1 MRTKLKTI
9 LCLMLAMIC
18 VASFSVTAFAAE
30 GGEVTTTPDVETT
43 TDTETTVTDETEA
56 PATDETEAD
65 FEIPFNYTIDNDG
78 NLIITIEG
86 ATDPAEI
93 TTTGTVVTNG
103 ARLNLRTGAGLD
115 FEIIDQLRPGEEV
128 TVIGSEGDW
137 YEVIVPEKKGYVHG
151 DYLELIEKAEQN
163 SELDLAMLIHLMSM
177 MFDGSE
183 GFDSIFAG
191 IFEGFFGSETDT
203 TEDGKSPFA
212 FTPDGNLTLIDDFLQ
227 IEVPGDEETE
237 QVEKQFITVQSKN
250 GNTFYI
256 VIDRNGETENVY
268 FLNLVDEADLM
279 ALMEGEETE
288 PIIPTCS
295 CTDKCVVGAINTDCE
310 VCRTNMSECTGKEP
324 VVEPEP
330 EPDVTEPVEEPDEEK
345 KSMNF
350 LPIIIVLIAGAGGF
364 AVYWFKFRKPKTKT
378 SGTTDLDDYDFGEDD
393 DGDDEE
399 TELDD
404 ADVMAEAE
412 SEDDES

>member
-1 MRTKLKTI
+1 MRIKLKTI
-9 LCLMLAMIC
+9 LCLMLAMVC
-18 VASFSVTAFAAE
+18 VASFSITAFASE
-30 GGEVTTTPDVETT
+30 GGEVTTAPDVEIT
-43 TDTETTVTDETEA
+43 TDTTTETETPVTDEPVE
-56 PATDETEAD
+56 DI
-65 FEIPFNYTIDNDG
+65 EIPFNYTIDNDG
-78 NLIITIEG
+78 NLIITIDG
-86 ATDPAEI
+86 VADPAEI
-93 TTTGTVVTNG
+93 TTIGTVVTNG
-103 ARLNLRTGAGLD
+103 GRLNLRTGAGLD

-163 SELDLAMLIHLMSM
+163 SELDLAMLIHLMGM
-177 MFDGSE
+177 MFDGTE
-183 GFDSIFAG
+183 GFDNIFAG
-191 IFEGFFGSETDT
+191 IFEGFFGTETDT

-227 IEVPGDEETE
+227 IEVPGTEETE

-279 ALMEGEETE
+279 ALMESEEGETTA
-288 PIIPTCS
+288 PTCS
-295 CTDKCVVGAINTDCE
+295 CTDKCAIGAINTNCE
-310 VCRTNMSECTGKEP
+310 ICRTNMSECTGKEP

-330 EPDVTEPVEEPDEEK
+330 EQPTEPAEEPDEK
-345 KSMNF
+345 KSANF
-350 LPIIIVLIAGAGGF
+350 LPLIIVLIAGAGGF
-364 AVYWFKFRKPKTKT
+364 AVYWFKFRKPKIKT
-378 SGTTDLDDYDFGEDD
+378 TGNSDLDDYDFGQDDEDF
-393 DGDDEE
+393 DEE

-412 SEDDES
+412 GEDDDA

>member
-9 LCLMLAMIC
+9 LCLMLAMVC
-18 VASFSVTAFAAE
+18 VASFSITAFASE
-30 GGEVTTTPDVETT
+30 GGEVTTAPDVETT
-43 TDTETTVTDETEA
+43 TDTTTETETSVTDEPVE
-56 PATDETEAD
+56 DI
-65 FEIPFNYTIDNDG
+65 EIPFNYTIDNDG
-78 NLIITIEG
+78 NLIITIDG
-86 ATDPAEI
+86 VADPAEI
-93 TTTGTVVTNG
+93 TTIGTVVTNG
-103 ARLNLRTGAGLD
+103 GRLNLRTGAGLD

-163 SELDLAMLIHLMSM
+163 SELDLAMLIHLMGM

-183 GFDSIFAG
+183 GFGNIFEG
-191 IFEGFFGSETDT
+191 IFEGFFGAETDT
-203 TEDGKSPFA
+203 TEDGKPPFA
-212 FTPDGNLTLIDDFLQ
+212 FTPDGNMTLIDDFLQ

-279 ALMEGEETE
+279 ALMESEEGETTA
-288 PIIPTCS
+288 PTCS
-295 CTDKCVVGAINTDCE
+295 CTDKCAIGAINTNCE
-310 VCRTNMSECTGKEP
+310 ICRTNMSECTGKEP
-324 VVEPEP
+324 VVGPEP
-330 EPDVTEPVEEPDEEK
+330 EPSEPVEEPTEK
-345 KSMNF
+345 PKSTNF

-364 AVYWFKFRKPKTKT
+364 AVYWFKFRKPKAKT
-378 SGTTDLDDYDFGEDD
+378 SGTTDLDDYDFGQ
-393 DGDDEE
+393 DDEDYGE
-399 TELDD
+399 DTELDD
-404 ADVMAEAE
+404 ADVMAEADG
-412 SEDDES
+412 EDDDA

>member
-1 MRTKLKTI
+1 MRTKMKTI

-18 VASFSVTAFAAE
+18 VASFSVTAFASGGDEASTTAE
-30 GGEVTTTPDVETT
+30 T
-43 TDTETTVTDETEA
+43 ETEA
-56 PATDETEAD
+56 SASDEAVED
-65 FEIPFNYTIDNDG
+65 IEIPYSYIIDDEG
-78 NLIITIEG
+78 NLVITVNG
-86 ATDPAEI
+86 VTDPAEI
-93 TTTGTVVTNG
+93 TTIGTVVTNG
-103 ARLNLRTGAGLD
+103 GRLNLRTGAGMS

-137 YEVIVPEKKGYVHG
+137 YEVIVPEKKGYVHS

-163 SELDLAMLIHLMSM
+163 SELDLAMLMHLMSV
-177 MFDGSE
+177 MFQGFESTDGE
-183 GFDSIFAG
+183 
-191 IFEGFFGSETDT
+191 T

-227 IEVPGDEETE
+227 IEIPGDEETE

-279 ALMEGEETE
+279 ALMESEDGETAA
-288 PIIPTCS
+288 PTCS
-295 CTDKCVVGAINTDCE
+295 CTDKCVVGAINTNCE
-310 VCRTNMSECTGKEP
+310 ICRTNMSECTGKEP

-330 EPDVTEPVEEPDEEK
+330 TEPVEEPTEEP
-345 KSMNF
+345 KSTNF
-350 LPIIIVLIAGAGGF
+350 MPIIIVLILGAGGF

-378 SGTTDLDDYDFGEDD
+378 SGSSDLDDYDFGEDD
-393 DGDDEE
+393 EDYDEE

-412 SEDDES
+412 SEDEDA

>member
-9 LCLMLAMIC
+9 LCLMLAMVC
-18 VASFSVTAFAAE
+18 VASFSITAFASD
-30 GGEVTTTPDVETT
+30 GGEATTAPDVETT
-43 TDTETTVTDETEA
+43 TDPTTETETPVTDEVEV
-56 PATDETEAD
+56 D

-78 NLIITIEG
+78 NLIITIDG
-86 ATDPAEI
+86 VADPAEI
-93 TTTGTVVTNG
+93 TTIGTVVTNG
-103 ARLNLRTGAGLD
+103 GRLNLRTGAGLD

-163 SELDLAMLIHLMSM
+163 SELDLAMLIHLMGM

-183 GFDSIFAG
+183 GFGNIFEG
-191 IFEGFFGSETDT
+191 IFEGFFGAETDT
-203 TEDGKSPFA
+203 TEDGKPPFA
-212 FTPDGNLTLIDDFLQ
+212 FTPDGNMTLIDDFLQ

-279 ALMEGEETE
+279 ALMESEEGETE
-288 PIIPTCS
+288 APTCS
-295 CTDKCVVGAINTDCE
+295 CTDKCVIGAINTNCE
-310 VCRTNMSECTGKEP
+310 ICRTNMSECTGKEP

-330 EPDVTEPVEEPDEEK
+330 EQPTEPVEEPDEK
-345 KSMNF
+345 KSANF
-350 LPIIIVLIAGAGGF
+350 LPLIIVLIAGAGGF
-364 AVYWFKFRKPKTKT
+364 AVYWFKFRKPKAKT
-378 SGTTDLDDYDFGEDD
+378 SGNTDLDDYDFGEDD
-393 DGDDEE
+393 EGYDEE

-412 SEDDES
+412 SEDEDA

>member
-1 MRTKLKTI
+1 MRTKMKTI

-18 VASFSVTAFAAE
+18 VASFSVTAFAS
-30 GGEVTTTPDVETT
+30 GGDEVTTTPET
-43 TDTETTVTDETEA
+43 ETEA
-56 PATDETEAD
+56 SASDEAVED
-65 FEIPFNYTIDNDG
+65 IEIPYSYIIDDDG
-78 NLIITIEG
+78 NLVITVNG
-86 ATDPAEI
+86 VTDPAEI
-93 TTTGTVVTNG
+93 TTIGTVVTNG
-103 ARLNLRTGAGLD
+103 GRLNLRTGAGMS

-137 YEVIVPEKKGYVHG
+137 YEVIVPEKKGYVHS

-163 SELDLAMLIHLMSM
+163 SELDLAMLMHLMSV
-177 MFDGSE
+177 MFQGFESTDGE
-183 GFDSIFAG
+183 
-191 IFEGFFGSETDT
+191 T

-279 ALMEGEETE
+279 ALMESEDGETAA
-288 PIIPTCS
+288 PTCS
-295 CTDKCVVGAINTDCE
+295 CTDKCVVGAINTNCE
-310 VCRTNMSECTGKEP
+310 ICRTNMSECTGKEA

-330 EPDVTEPVEEPDEEK
+330 TEPVEEPTEEP
-345 KSMNF
+345 KSTNF
-350 LPIIIVLIAGAGGF
+350 MPIIVVLILGAGGF

-378 SGTTDLDDYDFGEDD
+378 SGSSDLDDYDFGEDD
-393 DGDDEE
+393 EDYDEE
-399 TELDD
+399 TEIDD

-412 SEDDES
+412 SEAEDA

>member
-1 MRTKLKTI
+1 MRTKMKTI

-18 VASFSVTAFAAE
+18 VASFSVTAFASG
-30 GGEVTTTPDVETT
+30 GGEEVITPDTETST
-43 TDTETTVTDETEA
+43 TDTDTPASDETEV
-56 PATDETEAD
+56 DI
-65 FEIPFNYTIDNDG
+65 EIPYSYIIDDDG
-78 NLIITIEG
+78 NLVITVNG
-86 ATDPAEI
+86 VTDPAEI
-93 TTTGTVVTNG
+93 TTIGTVVTNG
-103 ARLNLRTGAGLD
+103 GRLNLRTGAGMSY
-115 FEIIDQLRPGEEV
+115 EIIDQLRPGEEV

-137 YEVIVPEKKGYVHG
+137 YEVIVPEKKGYVHS

-163 SELDLAMLIHLMSM
+163 SELDLAMLMHLMSV
-177 MFDGSE
+177 MFQGFESTDGE
-183 GFDSIFAG
+183 
-191 IFEGFFGSETDT
+191 T

-227 IEVPGDEETE
+227 IEIPGDEETE

-279 ALMEGEETE
+279 ALMESEDGETAA
-288 PIIPTCS
+288 PTCS
-295 CTDKCVVGAINTDCE
+295 CTDKCVVGAINTNCE
-310 VCRTNMSECTGKEP
+310 ICRTNMSECTGKET

-330 EPDVTEPVEEPDEEK
+330 TEPVEEPTEEP
-345 KSMNF
+345 KSTNF
-350 LPIIIVLIAGAGGF
+350 MPIIIVLLLGAGGF

-378 SGTTDLDDYDFGEDD
+378 SGSSDLDDYDFGEDD
-393 DGDDEE
+393 EDYDEE

-412 SEDDES
+412 SEDEDA

>member
-9 LCLMLAMIC
+9 LCLMLAMVC
-18 VASFSVTAFAAE
+18 VASFSITAFASE
-30 GGEVTTTPDVETT
+30 GGEVTTAPDVETT
-43 TDTETTVTDETEA
+43 TDTTTETETPVTDEPVE
-56 PATDETEAD
+56 DI
-65 FEIPFNYTIDNDG
+65 EIPFNYTIDNDG
-78 NLIITIEG
+78 NLIITIDG
-86 ATDPAEI
+86 VADPAEI
-93 TTTGTVVTNG
+93 TTIGTVVTNG
-103 ARLNLRTGAGLD
+103 GRLNLRTGAGLD

-163 SELDLAMLIHLMSM
+163 SELDLAMLIHLMGM
-177 MFDGSE
+177 MFDGNT
-183 GFDSIFAG
+183 GFEN
-191 IFEGFFGSETDT
+191 IFEGLFGADTGT

-237 QVEKQFITVQSKN
+237 QIEKQFITVQSKN

-279 ALMEGEETE
+279 ALMESEEGETAA
-288 PIIPTCS
+288 PTCS
-295 CTDKCVVGAINTDCE
+295 CTDKCVVGAINTNCE
-310 VCRTNMSECTGKEP
+310 ICRTNMSECTGKEP

-330 EPDVTEPVEEPDEEK
+330 TEPVEEPTEEP
-345 KSMNF
+345 KSTNF

-378 SGTTDLDDYDFGEDD
+378 SGTSDLDDYDFGEDD
-393 DGDDEE
+393 EDYDEE

-412 SEDDES
+412 SEDDNA

>member
-9 LCLMLAMIC
+9 LCLMLAMVC
-18 VASFSVTAFAAE
+18 VASFSITAFASE
-30 GGEVTTTPDVETT
+30 GGEVTTVPDVETT
-43 TDTETTVTDETEA
+43 TDTTTETETPVTDETEV
-56 PATDETEAD
+56 DI
-65 FEIPFNYTIDNDG
+65 EIPYSYIIDDDG
-78 NLIITIEG
+78 NLVITVNG
-86 ATDPAEI
+86 VTDPAEI
-93 TTTGTVVTNG
+93 TTIGTVVTNG
-103 ARLNLRTGAGLD
+103 GRLNLRTGAGMS

-137 YEVIVPEKKGYVHG
+137 YEVIVPEKKGYVHS

-163 SELDLAMLIHLMSM
+163 SELDLAMLMHLMSV
-177 MFDGSE
+177 MFQGFESTDGE
-183 GFDSIFAG
+183 
-191 IFEGFFGSETDT
+191 T

-227 IEVPGDEETE
+227 IEIPGDEETE

-279 ALMEGEETE
+279 ALMESEDGETAA
-288 PIIPTCS
+288 PTCS
-295 CTDKCVVGAINTDCE
+295 CTDKCVVGAINTNCE
-310 VCRTNMSECTGKEP
+310 ICRTNMSECTGKET

-330 EPDVTEPVEEPDEEK
+330 TEPVEEHTEEP
-345 KSMNF
+345 KSTNF
-350 LPIIIVLIAGAGGF
+350 MPIIIVLILGAGGF

-378 SGTTDLDDYDFGEDD
+378 SGSSDLDDYDFGEDD
-393 DGDDEE
+393 EDYDEE

-412 SEDDES
+412 SEDEDA

>member
-1 MRTKLKTI
+1 MRNNLKRI
-9 LCLMLAMIC
+9 ISLMLVVLC

-30 GGEVTTTPDVETT
+30 GGEVDTTTAIETN

-56 PATDETEAD
+56 PATDETETD

-103 ARLNLRTGAGLD
+103 SRLNLRTGAGLD

-163 SELDLAMLIHLMSM
+163 SELDLAMLIHIMGM
-177 MFDGSE
+177 MFDGST
-183 GFDSIFAG
+183 GFESILG
-191 IFEGFFGSETDT
+191 GLFGTDT
-203 TEDGKSPFA
+203 ETEDGKPPFA
-212 FTPDGNLTLIDDFLQ
+212 FTPDGNMTLIDDFLQ

-288 PIIPTCS
+288 PIIPTCT
-295 CTDKCVVGAINTDCE
+295 CTDKCVVGAINTNCE
-310 VCRTNMSECTGKEP
+310 ICHSNMSECTGKEP

-330 EPDVTEPVEEPDEEK
+330 TEPVEDEPTEDEK
-345 KSMNF
+345 GFNF
-350 LPIIIVLIAGAGGF
+350 LPIVILLIAGGGGF
-364 AVYWFKFRKPKTKT
+364 AVYWFKFRKPKEKT
-378 SGTTDLDDYDFGEDD
+378 NGSTDLDDYDFGQDD
-393 DGDDEE
+393 DDYDEE

>member
-9 LCLMLAMIC
+9 LCLMLAMVC
-18 VASFSVTAFAAE
+18 VASFSITAFASE
-30 GGEVTTTPDVETT
+30 GGEVTTAPDVETT
-43 TDTETTVTDETEA
+43 TDTTTETETPVTDEPVE
-56 PATDETEAD
+56 DI
-65 FEIPFNYTIDNDG
+65 EIPFNYTIDNDG
-78 NLIITIEG
+78 NLIITIDG
-86 ATDPAEI
+86 VADPAEI
-93 TTTGTVVTNG
+93 TTIGTVVTNG
-103 ARLNLRTGAGLD
+103 GRLNLRTGAGLD

-163 SELDLAMLIHLMSM
+163 SELDLAMLIHLMGM
-177 MFDGSE
+177 MFDGNT
-183 GFDSIFAG
+183 GFEN
-191 IFEGFFGSETDT
+191 IFEGLFGADTGT

-212 FTPDGNLTLIDDFLQ
+212 FSPDGNLTLIDDFLQ

-237 QVEKQFITVQSKN
+237 QIEKQFITVQSKN

-279 ALMEGEETE
+279 ALMESEEGETAA
-288 PIIPTCS
+288 PTCS
-295 CTDKCVVGAINTDCE
+295 CTDKCVVGAINTNCE
-310 VCRTNMSECTGKEP
+310 ICRTNMSECTGKEP

-330 EPDVTEPVEEPDEEK
+330 TEPVEEPTEEP
-345 KSMNF
+345 KSTNF

-378 SGTTDLDDYDFGEDD
+378 SGTSDLDDYDFGEDD
-393 DGDDEE
+393 EDYDEE

-412 SEDDES
+412 SEDDNA

>member
-1 MRTKLKTI
+1 MRTKMKTI

-18 VASFSVTAFAAE
+18 VASFSVTAFAS
-30 GGEVTTTPDVETT
+30 GGDEVTTTPET
-43 TDTETTVTDETEA
+43 ETEA
-56 PATDETEAD
+56 SASDEAVED
-65 FEIPFNYTIDNDG
+65 IEIPYSYIIDDDG
-78 NLIITIEG
+78 NLVITVNG
-86 ATDPAEI
+86 VTDPAEI
-93 TTTGTVVTNG
+93 TTIGTVVTNG
-103 ARLNLRTGAGLD
+103 GRLNLRTGAGMS

-137 YEVIVPEKKGYVHG
+137 YEVIVPEKKGYVHS

-163 SELDLAMLIHLMSM
+163 SELDLAMLMHLMSV
-177 MFDGSE
+177 MFQGFESTDGE
-183 GFDSIFAG
+183 
-191 IFEGFFGSETDT
+191 T

-279 ALMEGEETE
+279 ALMESEDGETAA
-288 PIIPTCS
+288 PTCS
-295 CTDKCVVGAINTDCE
+295 CADKCVVGAINTNCE
-310 VCRTNMSECTGKEP
+310 ICRTNMSECTGKEP
-324 VVEPEP
+324 VVDPEP
-330 EPDVTEPVEEPDEEK
+330 TEPVEEPTEEP
-345 KSMNF
+345 KSTNF
-350 LPIIIVLIAGAGGF
+350 MPIIIVLILGAGGF

-378 SGTTDLDDYDFGEDD
+378 SGSSDLDDYDFGEDD
-393 DGDDEE
+393 EGYEEE
-399 TELDD
+399 TEIDD

-412 SEDDES
+412 SEDEDV

>member
-9 LCLMLAMIC
+9 LCLMLAMVC
-18 VASFSVTAFAAE
+18 VASFSITAFASE
-30 GGEVTTTPDVETT
+30 GGEVTTVPDVETT
-43 TDTETTVTDETEA
+43 TDTTTETETSVTDETVE
-56 PATDETEAD
+56 DI
-65 FEIPFNYTIDNDG
+65 EIPFNYTIDNDG
-78 NLIITIEG
+78 NLIITIDG
-86 ATDPAEI
+86 VADPAEI
-93 TTTGTVVTNG
+93 TTIGTVVTNG
-103 ARLNLRTGAGLD
+103 GRLNLRTGAGLD

-163 SELDLAMLIHLMSM
+163 SELDLAMLIHLMGM
-177 MFDGSE
+177 MFDGSD
-183 GFDSIFAG
+183 GFG
-191 IFEGFFGSETDT
+191 NIFEGFFGTETDT

-279 ALMEGEETE
+279 ALMESEEGETAV
-288 PIIPTCS
+288 PTCS
-295 CTDKCVVGAINTDCE
+295 CTDKCVIGAINTNCE
-310 VCRTNMSECTGKEP
+310 ICRTNMSECTGKEP

-330 EPDVTEPVEEPDEEK
+330 SEPVEEPTEK
-345 KSMNF
+345 PKSTNF

-364 AVYWFKFRKPKTKT
+364 AVYWFKFRKPKAKT
-378 SGTTDLDDYDFGEDD
+378 SGNTDLDDYDFGEDD
-393 DGDDEE
+393 EGYDEE

-404 ADVMAEAE
+404 ADMMAEADG
-412 SEDDES
+412 EDDDA

>member
-1 MRTKLKTI
+1 MRNNLKRI
-9 LCLMLAMIC
+9 ISLMLVVLC
-18 VASFSVTAFAAE
+18 VASFSVTAFAYD
-30 GGEVTTTPDVETT
+30 GGEVDTSTVADST

-103 ARLNLRTGAGLD
+103 SRLNLRTGAGLD
-115 FEIIDQLRPGEEV
+115 YEIIDQLRPGEEV

-163 SELDLAMLIHLMSM
+163 SELDLAMLIHLMGM
-177 MFDGSE
+177 MFDG
-183 GFDSIFAG
+183 
-191 IFEGFFGSETDT
+191 FEGFGDFESILGGLFGTDT
-203 TEDGKSPFA
+203 ETENGKPPFA
-212 FTPDGNLTLIDDFLQ
+212 FTPDGNMTLIDDFLQ

-288 PIIPTCS
+288 PIIPTCT
-295 CTDKCVVGAINTDCE
+295 CTDKCVVGSINTNCE
-310 VCRTNMSECTGKEP
+310 ICHSNMSECTGKEA
-324 VVEPEP
+324 VTEPEP
-330 EPDVTEPVEEPDEEK
+330 TEPVEEPTEEP
-345 KSMNF
+345 KSTNF
-350 LPIIIVLIAGAGGF
+350 LPIIIVLIVGAGGF
-364 AVYWFKFRKPKTKT
+364 AVYWFKFRKPKDKT
-378 SGTTDLDDYDFGEDD
+378 NGSTDLDNYDFGQDD
-393 DGDDEE
+393 DDYDEE

-404 ADVMAEAE
+404 ADVMAEVE

>member
-1 MRTKLKTI
+1 MRTKIKTI

-18 VASFSVTAFAAE
+18 VASFSVTAFASG
-30 GGEVTTTPDVETT
+30 GGEEVITPDTETST
-43 TDTETTVTDETEA
+43 TDTDTPVSDETEV
-56 PATDETEAD
+56 DI
-65 FEIPFNYTIDNDG
+65 EIPYSYIIDDDG
-78 NLIITIEG
+78 NLVITVNG
-86 ATDPAEI
+86 VTDPAEI
-93 TTTGTVVTNG
+93 TTIGTVVTNG
-103 ARLNLRTGAGLD
+103 GRLNLRTGAGMSY
-115 FEIIDQLRPGEEV
+115 EIIDQLRPGEEV

-137 YEVIVPEKKGYVHG
+137 YEVIVPEKKGYVHS

-163 SELDLAMLIHLMSM
+163 SELDLAMLMHLMSV
-177 MFDGSE
+177 MFQ
-183 GFDSIFAG
+183 GFESTG
-191 IFEGFFGSETDT
+191 GET
-203 TEDGKSPFA
+203 TENGKSPFA

-227 IEVPGDEETE
+227 IEIPGDEETE

-279 ALMEGEETE
+279 ALMESEDGETAA
-288 PIIPTCS
+288 PTCS
-295 CTDKCVVGAINTDCE
+295 CTNKCVVGAINTNCE
-310 VCRTNMSECTGKEP
+310 ICRTNMSECTGKEP

-330 EPDVTEPVEEPDEEK
+330 TESVEEPTEEP
-345 KSMNF
+345 KSTNF
-350 LPIIIVLIAGAGGF
+350 MPIIVVLILGAGGF

-378 SGTTDLDDYDFGEDD
+378 SGSSDLDDYDFGEDD
-393 DGDDEE
+393 EDYDEE

-412 SEDDES
+412 SEDEDA

>member
-1 MRTKLKTI
+1 MRTKMKTI

-18 VASFSVTAFAAE
+18 VASFSVTAFAS
-30 GGEVTTTPDVETT
+30 GGDEVTTTPET
-43 TDTETTVTDETEA
+43 ETEA
-56 PATDETEAD
+56 SASDEAVED
-65 FEIPFNYTIDNDG
+65 IEIPYSYIIDDDG
-78 NLIITIEG
+78 NLVITVNG
-86 ATDPAEI
+86 VTDPAEI
-93 TTTGTVVTNG
+93 TTIGTVVTNG
-103 ARLNLRTGAGLD
+103 GRLNLRTGAGMS

-137 YEVIVPEKKGYVHG
+137 YEVIVPEKKGYVHS

-163 SELDLAMLIHLMSM
+163 SELDLAMLMHLMSV
-177 MFDGSE
+177 MFQGFESTDGE
-183 GFDSIFAG
+183 
-191 IFEGFFGSETDT
+191 T

-279 ALMEGEETE
+279 ALMESEDGETAA
-288 PIIPTCS
+288 PTCS
-295 CTDKCVVGAINTDCE
+295 CTDKCVVGAINTNCE
-310 VCRTNMSECTGKEP
+310 ICRTNMSECTGKEP
-324 VVEPEP
+324 VVDPEP
-330 EPDVTEPVEEPDEEK
+330 TEPVEEPTEEP
-345 KSMNF
+345 KSTNF
-350 LPIIIVLIAGAGGF
+350 MPIIVVLILGAGGF

-378 SGTTDLDDYDFGEDD
+378 SGSSDLDDYDFGEDD
-393 DGDDEE
+393 EDYDEE

-412 SEDDES
+412 SEDEDA